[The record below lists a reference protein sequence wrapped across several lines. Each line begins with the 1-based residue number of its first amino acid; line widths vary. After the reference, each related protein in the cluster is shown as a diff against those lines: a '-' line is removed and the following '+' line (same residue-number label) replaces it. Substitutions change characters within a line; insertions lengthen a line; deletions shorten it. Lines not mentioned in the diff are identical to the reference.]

1 MRSGVIHQ
9 DCRHLE
15 IYIFDLE
22 ELILSLFQYTK
33 KETGV
38 LVIPTIK
45 EVQCIYCSNSFTKQ
59 NILEKAMFC
68 TKIGE
73 IISQEPFYCGKL
85 YFHNN

>member
-22 ELILSLFQYTK
+22 ELILSLFEYTK

-45 EVQCIYCSNSFTKQ
+45 EVQCIYCSNSFTK
-59 NILEKAMFC
+59 
-68 TKIGE
+68 
-73 IISQEPFYCGKL
+73 
-85 YFHNN
+85 